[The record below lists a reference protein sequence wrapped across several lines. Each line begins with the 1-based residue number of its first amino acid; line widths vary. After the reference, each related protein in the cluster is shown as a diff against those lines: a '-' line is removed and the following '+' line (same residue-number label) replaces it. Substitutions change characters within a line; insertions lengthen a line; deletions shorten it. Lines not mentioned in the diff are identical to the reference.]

1 MTNTIKITNEDI
13 GILFHPE
20 AVKMRKKALAF
31 LLLRIISD
39 RKEGLLKKE
48 VMRELR
54 NQYKWETLDR
64 YRSNNKEYDPIERSL
79 FYLQYPSSDRD
90 RIEDSKD
97 SLPFVSIKLRS
108 RDRQHVYRATERGSE
123 WVNTAKSEHDS
134 LMQSVRQNADAAIE
148 KIFGQTCPLVDRV
161 KGLRKDLED
170 FIVDKLIQ
178 IGLDEA
184 KKLLTTLNFEKKDI
198 KAFEK
203 YYEEILKNVSE
214 DEITKKIGQL
224 SKKLSEK
231 ERPVFCKKTKKLIGM
246 VTKQR
251 TDCQVWQEFIHAYT
265 YNSLLFTL
273 LPYIPNTSLNKYLC
287 EQIKN
292 TKLCLDTNVLLAIL
306 LDFDRDH
313 TVAIEIL
320 QTLRELNVQ
329 VFWHDLAEREIRKK
343 FAATRD
349 CVEAIKALPP
359 ARRRNV
365 LNQVWGDGYIDTFF
379 RGEYKSTLD
388 MERTVLDRLR
398 LTKDSDFYAR
408 SNGVYFFGFEKT
420 LKNVADKM
428 QKKWTEVEQRID
440 RETRKK
446 FARPTNAGIHLEHDR
461 EILKWVYGLR
471 HLSGE
476 TIETEKAERYLA
488 QHWVV
493 SLDKKLI
500 EAASAVSDS
509 SDFNFNQPLA
519 VSLRTLRLIVDPMDI
534 MQAIKSSSLPESGI
548 WMDKSFTDYLSEQIE
563 EQKQTVGKD
572 IVAHHIRQ
580 MNENLN
586 DDLGE

>member
-48 VMRELR
+48 IMRELR
-54 NQYKWETLDR
+54 NQYNWETPDT

-79 FYLQYPSSDRD
+79 FYLQYSSSDRD
-90 RIEDSKD
+90 RTEDSKD
-97 SLPFVSIKLRS
+97 SSPFVSIKLRQ
-108 RDRQHVYRATERGSE
+108 RDKQHVYRATKRGSE
-123 WVNTAKSEHDS
+123 WVDTAKSEHDC
-134 LMQSVRQNADAAIE
+134 LMQSVRQNADASIE
-148 KIFGQTCPLVDRV
+148 TIFGQTYPLVEQV
-161 KGLRKDLED
+161 SGLRKDLED
-170 FIVDKLIQ
+170 LIVNKLTQ
-178 IGLDEA
+178 IALDEA
-184 KKLLTTLNFEKKDI
+184 KKLLTILNFEKKDI
-198 KAFEK
+198 MAFEK

-214 DEITKKIGQL
+214 DAITKSIGQL

-231 ERPVFCKKTKKLIGM
+231 ERPVFCEKIENLIDRI
-246 VTKQR
+246 TRQR
-251 TDCQVWQEFIHAYT
+251 TDYQVWQEFIYAYT

-273 LPYIPNTSLNKYLC
+273 LPYIPDTSLNEYLC
-287 EQIKN
+287 GQIKN

-306 LDFDRDH
+306 LDFDRNH

-349 CVEAIKALPP
+349 CVEAIKSLTPV
-359 ARRRNV
+359 RRRNV
-365 LNQVWGDGYIDTFF
+365 LNEVWGEGYINTFF

-408 SNGVYFFGFEKT
+408 SNGVYFLGFEKT

-428 QKKWTEVEQRID
+428 QKKWAGVEQRID

-471 HLSGE
+471 HLSRE

-488 QHWVV
+488 RHWVV

-500 EAASAVSDS
+500 EAANAVNDS